1 MVLASI
7 FLSLTL
13 ALAYSDT
20 TTHPDL
26 TREIIDFYELS
37 GGRKFTEEQKQ
48 TMLGI
53 ITAIATVVEISKQL
67 KVIED
72 DPDDDVIL
80 ETAVV
85 GNVAKCLEKLR
96 LLLQM
101 IF

>member
-1 MVLASI
+1 MHGEIELVTSADQLA
-7 FLSLTL
+7 
-13 ALAYSDT
+13 
-20 TTHPDL
+20 
-26 TREIIDFYELS
+26 ELM
-37 GGRKFTEEQKQ
+37 RVMEYPKFKFTEEQKQ

>member
-1 MVLASI
+1 MKYKFKITKNLIILSGGMVLASI

-48 TMLGI
+48 WIIKGSIDEALVLQKQAYLLYLG
-53 ITAIATVVEISKQL
+53 
-67 KVIED
+67 
-72 DPDDDVIL
+72 
-80 ETAVV
+80 
-85 GNVAKCLEKLR
+85 
-96 LLLQM
+96 
-101 IF
+101 